1 MIFRNNGFGVQSGT
15 QSCTKGLWMW
25 DEIFQCENENGEK
38 LNLIIIDSEVTN
50 LFLYFIS
57 QNKSLKS
64 SE

>member
-15 QSCTKGLWMW
+15 HSCTKGLWMW

-57 QNKSLKS
+57 PNKSLKS